1 LQRLCGEEAVEHG
14 PDVRLGQLLAYQVA
28 RRIALA
34 GEPDQGALV
43 MEADD
48 LYLVTE
54 LVTIQS
60 ACGGQDDAVP
70 AAAVQLMGQAAAGTA
85 GFLELEEVAA
95 HGEGSAGAINQREG
109 DEAFGGQEALGL
121 NLDVGEQRAKL
132 GQELGRRRIGP
143 AADEGE
149 PRPNAV

>member
-14 PDVRLGQLLAYQVA
+14 PDVRFGQFLAHQVA

-43 MEADD
+43 MEADN

-54 LVTIQS
+54 LVTVQS

-70 AAAVQLMGQAAAGTA
+70 AATVQLMGQAAAWTA
-85 GFLELEEVAA
+85 GFLELEEVAS

-109 DEAFGGQEALGL
+109 DEAFSGEEALGL
-121 NLDVGEQRAKL
+121 NLASGEQRAEL
-132 GQELGRRRIGP
+132 GQELGCRPIRP

-149 PRPNAV
+149 PRPNAA